1 HGIGLSVS
9 NLVIALPF
17 ACRPRLQARQA
28 CASGGGRAH
37 AASWCRLIWT
47 AGGGSWWYPPPSGL
61 RIGSA
66 CDSVGGNAGKNTRVR
81 RPCTIRAWW
90 RRSTQQRRTSHVTSE
105 HLRRVRA
112 LLAVLLVLMLVRIV
126 LAAVLARTV
135 LVQIQIRRDRREC
148 AAGGRPSV
156 WRALETV
163 EHFLHFCSAH
173 AAARRELHKA
183 GRLARFT
190 KHLLTDPKL
199 LPDLFH
205 YIQRSGRFHA
215 VFGDFKE
222 IPRPDDE
229 NK

>member
-1 HGIGLSVS
+1 LWDIFHRRLRKATDVHGRGFRLRIDWTLGHVDIPGNEAADAEAKRAARTGSFGNTLRVLQRLPYAKS
-9 NLVIALPF
+9 AL
-17 ACRPRLQARQA
+17 AQTHTQLLKKAASKHYKKSPRQARITEVDPSA
-28 CASGGGRAH
+28 PSSKFRKLTAKLPRKH
-37 AASWCRLIWT
+37 AALLFQLRSHHAPLAKHLHRL
-47 AGGGSWWYPPPSGL
+47 SKSPSP
-61 RIGSA
+61 I
-66 CDSVGGNAGKNTRVR
+66 C
-81 RPCTIRAWW
+81 PCCN
-90 RRSTQQRRTSHVTSE
+90 E
-105 HLRRVRA
+105 
-112 LLAVLLVLMLVRIV
+112 
-126 LAAVLARTV
+126 TV
-135 LVQIQIRRDRREC
+135 
-148 AAGGRPSV
+148 
-156 WRALETV
+156 ETV